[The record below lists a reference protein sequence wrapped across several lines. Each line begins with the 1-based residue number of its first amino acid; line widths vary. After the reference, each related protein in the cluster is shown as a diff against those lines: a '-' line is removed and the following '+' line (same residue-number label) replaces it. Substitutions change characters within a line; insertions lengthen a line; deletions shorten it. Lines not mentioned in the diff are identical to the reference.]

1 MVPVVFVLSETL
13 GTNPLYLA
21 LGNKKIC
28 YMKKHTF
35 FISDL
40 QELPSLPAMPSCC
53 LWAPPTMPLS
63 MMLERYIMTKDIRDN
78 VMIYFFRKELTWKS
92 FTCQVWDWY
101 LGLSF
106 FWQPSCLFTP
116 GQVISEYLT
125 ILLIFKFFL
134 NQGPSW
140 VLTLF
145 LPGPT
150 PPWTPSPVSVQW
162 SWHRYWTTQLNLKM
176 IHC

>member
-53 LWAPPTMPLS
+53 LWAPPIMPLS

-78 VMIYFFRKELTWKS
+78 
-92 FTCQVWDWY
+92 
-101 LGLSF
+101 
-106 FWQPSCLFTP
+106 
-116 GQVISEYLT
+116 
-125 ILLIFKFFL
+125 
-134 NQGPSW
+134 
-140 VLTLF
+140 
-145 LPGPT
+145 
-150 PPWTPSPVSVQW
+150 
-162 SWHRYWTTQLNLKM
+162 
-176 IHC
+176 